1 MVQIVIGPPLLFFPF
16 SRIIKIRCSVIGGWC
31 HNLYCKICSR
41 DCMYAVQ
48 FQHLLKCQ
56 CMQIIQLNVN
66 LSIMLWIWNCLKE
79 LSDWGVG
86 EGESSLFLLF
96 IQELQNKT
104 LNSEFCFRK
113 PT

>member
-31 HNLYCKICSR
+31 HNLYCEICSR

-66 LSIMLWIWNCLKE
+66 LSIIMLWIWNME
-79 LSDWGVG
+79 LFERAV
-86 EGESSLFLLF
+86 SLGGGGGGNLLF
-96 IQELQNKT
+96 SCSLYKSCKIKL
-104 LNSEFCFRK
+104 
-113 PT
+113 